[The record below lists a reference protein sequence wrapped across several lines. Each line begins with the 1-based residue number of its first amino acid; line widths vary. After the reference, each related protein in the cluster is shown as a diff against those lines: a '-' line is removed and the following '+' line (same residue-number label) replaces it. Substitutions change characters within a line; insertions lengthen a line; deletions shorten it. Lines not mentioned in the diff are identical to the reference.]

1 MIPEDLKEII
11 ATMPSSPG
19 VYKYFDAEQQLI
31 YVGKAKNIKKRVS
44 SYFNKSNHLDTK
56 TRRLV
61 SQINSIQYTIVNAE
75 FEAYLL
81 ENNLIKQHQPKY
93 NILLKDDKTYPYVY
107 VSKERFPRVISTRVV
122 DRSLGT
128 YYGPFTSV
136 KAMNNVLELIRKLF
150 TIRTCN
156 YVLSEKNIRENKFK
170 VCLEFHLGNCKAP
183 CVGNI
188 LEEEYNKNI
197 GLIHSIL
204 KGKLTLVRNLF
215 KEEMNNYAA
224 TLDFEKAQN
233 YKIKLDSLDR
243 FHSSSQ
249 VVNPNISDLEV
260 FTILSN
266 DSAAAI
272 NYFQLMDGIVMV
284 TKTME
289 IKKKLEETDDELL
302 SLAIIEIRSQMQSVS
317 REILTN
323 IELAD
328 FPKEMG
334 DVCVPQRGDK
344 KHLVDLSV
352 KNSFYQLH
360 KPKEE
365 NRQESRTRRILE
377 QMKTD
382 LQLTVLPDHIECFD
396 NSNIQGSNPVAAMVC
411 FKEARP
417 SKKDY
422 RHFHIKTVVGPN
434 DFDSMYEIVSR
445 RYKRVLEENLLLPK
459 LIIIDGGKGQ
469 LSAACQALQDLNI
482 YGQVAIIGIA
492 KRLEEI
498 YYPSDSAPLF
508 ISKKSETLK
517 LIQQIRD
524 ETHRFAITFHRDVR
538 SKKALVSELEQV
550 KGIGK
555 STFEL
560 LMKEFKTVEGVKS
573 ASAEIL
579 TQLIGAKKSLILQSY
594 WSQSLSIANNAK
606 EDLPNE

>member
-1 MIPEDLKEII
+1 MIPDALKDTI
-11 ATMPSSPG
+11 ATLPHSPG
-19 VYKYFDAEQQLI
+19 VYKYFDENQQLI
-31 YVGKAKNIKKRVS
+31 YVGKAKNLKKRVS
-44 SYFNKSNHLDTK
+44 SYFNKTNHLDTK

-61 SQINSIQYTIVNAE
+61 SQIRLIQYTLVNEE

-107 VSKERFPRVISTRVV
+107 ISRERFPRVITTRLV

-156 YVLSEKNIRENKFK
+156 YVLSEKNIAENKFK
-170 VCLEFHLGNCKAP
+170 VCLEYHLGNCKAP
-183 CVGNI
+183 CVG
-188 LEEEYNKNI
+188 LVEEEEYSKNI
-197 GLIHSIL
+197 VLIQNIL
-204 KGKLTLVRNLF
+204 KGKLTLVRNQF
-215 KEEMNNYAA
+215 REEMNGYAA

-233 YKIKLDSLDR
+233 YKTKIDSLER

-266 DSAAAI
+266 EKVAVV
-272 NYFQLMDGIVMV
+272 NYFQLMDGVVMV
-284 TKTME
+284 TKTLEM
-289 IKKKLEETDDELL
+289 KKKLEETDEELL
-302 SLAIIEIRSQMQSVS
+302 ALAITEIRAQMQSAS
-317 REILTN
+317 SEILTN
-323 IELAD
+323 IALED
-328 FPKEMG
+328 FPREIG
-334 DVCVPQRGDK
+334 EINVPQRGDK

-365 NRQESRTRRILE
+365 SREEGHSRRILE
-377 QMKTD
+377 KMKED

-396 NSNIQGSNPVAAMVC
+396 NSNIQGTNPVAAMVC
-411 FKEARP
+411 FKDARP

-434 DFDSMYEIVSR
+434 DFDSMYEIVTR
-445 RYKRVLEENLLLPK
+445 RYTRLLEENQPLPK

-469 LSAACQALQDLNI
+469 LSASCKALQDLNI
-482 YGQVAIIGIA
+482 YGQIPIIGIA

-498 YYPSDSAPLF
+498 YFPGDTAPLF
-508 ISKKSETLK
+508 ISKKSECLL

-524 ETHRFAITFHRDVR
+524 ETHRFAITFHRNVR
-538 SKKALVSELEQV
+538 SKNALVSELEQI
-550 KGIGK
+550 KGIGT

-560 LMKEFKTVEGVKS
+560 LMKEYKTVATIKATATEELAK
-573 ASAEIL
+573 
-579 TQLIGAKKSLILQSY
+579 LIGAKKAQILAIH
-594 WSQSLSIANNAK
+594 WAV
-606 EDLPNE
+606 